1 MAVCGLP
8 LHPGSSESRKTLEQE
23 FFFRIGTLNLKEAPL
38 WVPRHTTLIAQRIF
52 YLVAHALVILF
63 VGLMDQR
70 YEPKMQYICLLFS
83 LAAPAAHIQLVYSCD
98 LWWTVPLS
106 TVDVVLKV
114 GRGANGCTLML
125 LSFCGDVDC
134 CFFKNAPGSLF
145 LIRLRLHFPALG

>member
-8 LHPGSSESRKTLEQE
+8 LHPGSSESRKSLEQE

-70 YEPKMQYICLLFS
+70 YEPKMHAIRLLLDSDLVAYASYSHWQRQQLMFS
-83 LAAPAAHIQLVYSCD
+83 LCTVVICD
-98 LWWTVPLS
+98 
-106 TVDVVLKV
+106 
-114 GRGANGCTLML
+114 GR
-125 LSFCGDVDC
+125 F
-134 CFFKNAPGSLF
+134 LF
-145 LIRLRLHFPALG
+145 LPLT